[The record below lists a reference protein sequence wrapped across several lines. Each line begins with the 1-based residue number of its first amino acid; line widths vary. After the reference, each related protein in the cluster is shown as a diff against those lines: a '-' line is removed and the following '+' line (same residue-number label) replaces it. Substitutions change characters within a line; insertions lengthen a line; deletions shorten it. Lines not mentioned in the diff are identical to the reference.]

1 MATSES
7 ELNQAE
13 RRRYRRIDRNIRVNM
28 HLGSLGYD
36 IQGET
41 RKLSAVGTY
50 CEVNRPIPEMT
61 QLMMVLNLPSDQ
73 VECGGTVVRSVSDPK
88 RSDLYHLAIFF
99 NEMSEKAKRKLN
111 EFIEV

>member
-1 MATSES
+1 MATPKS
-7 ELNQAE
+7 ELNRVE
-13 RRRYRRIDRNIRVNM
+13 RRRHRRIDRNIQVNM
-28 HLGSLGYD
+28 HLASLGYN
-36 IQGET
+36 IKGET
-41 RKLSAVGTY
+41 RNLSSVGTY

-61 QLMMVLNLPSDQ
+61 QLMMVLNLPSDR

-111 EFIEV
+111 EFISV